1 MTTTANGPEL
11 APVTVRVDDLRD
23 YDTATLRDTLACVE
37 HTLAQLQKRRT
48 SLVEVLAERDA
59 TTANS
64 SDDDDMPTLDDD
76 PHAEFT
82 DDGAYYPDAMTAE
95 MVADGP
101 SGRVS
106 VMADDSDARQLLA
119 SVGIILAKGGR

>member
-1 MTTTANGPEL
+1 MTTTANGPKL
-11 APVTVRVDDLRD
+11 PSVSVRVDDLRD
-23 YDTATLRDTLACVE
+23 YDTATLRDTLECVE

-64 SDDDDMPTLDDD
+64 SDDDDMPTPDDD

-95 MVADGP
+95 LVADGP
-101 SGRVS
+101 SGRLS
-106 VMADDSDARQLLA
+106 VDADDSDACQLLA
-119 SVGIILAKGGR
+119 SVGITLAKGGR